1 MGEFSDVT
9 KVHKKSRIKSNIELH
24 FFFFNL
30 FFIFTSGI
38 KIFRSCRFT
47 KMTPNSAE
55 GAVGSMLS
63 QGSRPAVGRQ
73 VSGWHKTRLPPL
85 SSPIASPD
93 SFDNEDDY
101 DDVSVSGLDRG
112 YKPPAPNEDLQSQRS
127 RGGTDNTHL
136 PSLHRP
142 FTPKYSQDTLK
153 TPRFPSSL

>member
-9 KVHKKSRIKSNIELH
+9 KVRKKSRIKSNTELH
-24 FFFFNL
+24 IY
-30 FFIFTSGI
+30 FFIFASGI

-73 VSGWHKTRLPPL
+73 VSGWHKTHLPPL

-127 RGGTDNTHL
+127 RGGTDNTRL
-136 PSLHRP
+136 PSSHRP
-142 FTPKYSQDTLK
+142 FTPKYSQNTLK